1 MSVYLNMFDF
11 VMMHTVFGNIVGSL
25 INIGHLG
32 RLPYSSFQF
41 VQLSLKPHPSQIPY
55 AAF

>member
-1 MSVYLNMFDF
+1 MFVYLNMFDF

-25 INIGHLG
+25 INTGHLG